1 MQSGIEDIRCKT
13 IPPTRTLPS
22 MMDDIRQSLLDKPR
36 SLSPKY
42 FYDARGSDLFS
53 QICKTPE
60 YYPTRTEDA
69 LLKQYSKAIIEQ
81 ARPEILIELGSGNSI
96 KTRHLFNACEH
107 ANHICEYW
115 PLDVCREIMIE
126 SSDMLSKEFDW
137 LQVSPMLCDFH
148 AGLGNLPK
156 TDGRCLYV
164 FLGGSIGNFNP
175 EQTREFMA
183 EIYRNSKDGDF
194 FLLGADRIKSH
205 SVLNAAYNDA
215 KGITAEFN
223 LNVLHVLN
231 RELDADFNVNDFEH
245 QADFNEKLNRIEMHL
260 VSSRDQKVDLESLN
274 ESIEFVQGEKI
285 LTEISCK
292 YSYEMLET
300 LLTNAGFQI
309 QNHFEPN
316 NQYFSLVL
324 ATK

>member
-1 MQSGIEDIRCKT
+1 MQSGIEDIRCRN
-13 IPPTRTLPS
+13 IPPTHALPN
-22 MMDDIRQSLLDKPR
+22 MIDDVRQTLLDKPR

-42 FYDARGSDLFS
+42 FYDARGSYLFS
-53 QICKTPE
+53 QICNTPE

-69 LLKQYSKAIIEQ
+69 LLRQYSTAIIEQ
-81 ARPEILIELGSGNSI
+81 ARPEIIIELGSGNSS
-96 KTRHLFNACEH
+96 KTKQLFNACEH
-107 ANHICEYW
+107 TGHICEYW
-115 PLDVCREIMIE
+115 PLDVCREIMLE
-126 SSDMLSKEFDW
+126 SSEMLTGEFDW

-148 AGLGNLPK
+148 AGLGNLPE

-175 EQTREFMA
+175 QEAREFVA
-183 EIYRNSKDGDF
+183 EIYRNSHVGDF
-194 FLLGADRIKSH
+194 FLLGADRIKPH

-231 RELDADFNVNDFEH
+231 RELDADFNVHDFEH

-260 VSSRDQKVDLESLN
+260 VSSRNQKVDLERLK
-274 ESIEFVQGEKI
+274 ESIEFKQGEKI

-292 YSYEMLET
+292 YSFEMLES

-309 QNHFEPN
+309 QNHFEPD

-324 ATK
+324 AKK